1 MHYLVYD
8 IRSEAVRETKL
19 LSPAELDATERAASA
34 ARGEEYL
41 LMRTILRQ
49 ELARRCG
56 KKPPEV
62 RFSYTESGKPICEE
76 QPFNISHSG
85 DLICIAFH
93 HNDIGVD
100 IQRVRPLP
108 RMAAVA
114 GRVFSAEQ
122 VALWQERG
130 AMQEEFFTAWCI
142 AEALV
147 KLAGGSIHTAATQF
161 PFLYDGSVIRF
172 LFSPSPITEIFT
184 PAPGYAGVV
193 AFFP

>member
-1 MHYLVYD
+1 MHYLIYD

-19 LSPAELDATERAASA
+19 LSPAELDATERAAYA

-56 KKPPEV
+56 
-62 RFSYTESGKPICEE
+62 R
-76 QPFNISHSG
+76 QPG
-85 DLICIAFH
+85 
-93 HNDIGVD
+93 D

-184 PAPGYAGVV
+184 PAPGYAGAV